1 MKTLEEQICEM
12 IVKKLELDDIDPSTI
27 DYETPLFSAYDED
40 GSGLE
45 LDSVDS
51 LELVVAMR
59 ETFGIVVGEANM
71 SIFKNINSLSNFVR
85 EKQAALI

>member
-12 IVKKLELDDIDPSTI
+12 IVTKLELEDVDPNAI

-85 EKQAALI
+85 EKQAALN